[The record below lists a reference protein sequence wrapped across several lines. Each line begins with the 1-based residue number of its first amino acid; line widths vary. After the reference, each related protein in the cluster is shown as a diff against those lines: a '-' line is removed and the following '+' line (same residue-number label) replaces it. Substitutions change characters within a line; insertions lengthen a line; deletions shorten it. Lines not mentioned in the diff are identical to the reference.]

1 MKLADGVEIVVVK
14 LMEFLPKNVDVE
26 LGGELSRCISGASGS

>member
-14 LMEFLPKNVDVE
+14 LMEFLPKNVNVE
-26 LGGELSRCISGASGS
+26 LGESSAAA